1 MSREVES
8 YMSERTNQISEF
20 LKEQGIDLAVVTSKA
35 NVFYFSGV
43 YAEPHERVMAVLVD
57 VTGKHVLFCPAL
69 EASIV
74 AASPWEGDV
83 VTYEDHENPFD
94 RLAELFATFEH
105 SNNRIGI
112 EGEHMTFSRYQ
123 ELSSRL
129 ENAAILD
136 IGESLQALRLKK
148 TPEEIAILQEAATLA
163 DEAIEIGKQAIRPG
177 ITEIEVIA
185 EIEYEMKKKG
195 VREMSF
201 DTLVLFGANSAD
213 PHGVPGD
220 RVIQEGDFVLFDL
233 GVVWKGYCS
242 DITRTFIYGEANEE
256 QKKIYETVRQALEAA
271 TEASQIGT
279 TLGSLDKAAR
289 DVITNAGYGQYFT
302 HRVGHGLGIE
312 VHEFP
317 SLASNN
323 LLTAEAGIVYTL
335 EPGIYVPGVGGVRI
349 EDDIH
354 LTAEGPVAL
363 TRTPKHLQSI
373 PSS

>member
-1 MSREVES
+1 MR
-8 YMSERTNQISEF
+8 ERTNQISEF

-136 IGESLQALRLKK
+136 IGASLQGLRLKK
-148 TPEEIAILQEAATLA
+148 TP
-163 DEAIEIGKQAIRPG
+163 D
-177 ITEIEVIA
+177 TE
-185 EIEYEMKKKG
+185 
-195 VREMSF
+195 
-201 DTLVLFGANSAD
+201 
-213 PHGVPGD
+213 
-220 RVIQEGDFVLFDL
+220 
-233 GVVWKGYCS
+233 
-242 DITRTFIYGEANEE
+242 
-256 QKKIYETVRQALEAA
+256 
-271 TEASQIGT
+271 
-279 TLGSLDKAAR
+279 
-289 DVITNAGYGQYFT
+289 
-302 HRVGHGLGIE
+302 
-312 VHEFP
+312 P
-317 SLASNN
+317 S
-323 LLTAEAGIVYTL
+323 
-335 EPGIYVPGVGGVRI
+335 R
-349 EDDIH
+349 
-354 LTAEGPVAL
+354 
-363 TRTPKHLQSI
+363 
-373 PSS
+373 

>member
-8 YMSERTNQISEF
+8 HMSERTNYISAF
-20 LKEQGIDLAVVTSKA
+20 LKEQGIDLAVITSKA

-94 RLAELFATFEH
+94 RLAELFKTFEH

-123 ELSSRL
+123 ELSSHL

-148 TPEEIAILQEAATLA
+148 TPEEIAILQEAAALA

-233 GVVWKGYCS
+233 GVIWKGYCS
-242 DITRTFIYGEANEE
+242 DITRTFIYGQASEE
-256 QKKIYETVRQALEAA
+256 QTKIYETVRQALEAA
-271 TEASQIGT
+271 TKASQIGT

-289 DVITNAGYGQYFT
+289 DVITEAGYGQYFT

>member
-1 MSREVES
+1 MSKEVES
-8 YMSERTNQISEF
+8 HMSERTSYISAF
-20 LKEQGIDLAVVTSKA
+20 LKEQGIDLAVITSKA

-43 YAEPHERVMAVLVD
+43 YAETHERVMAVLVD

-94 RLAELFATFEH
+94 RLAQLFKTFEH

-123 ELSSRL
+123 ELSSHL

-148 TPEEIAILQEAATLA
+148 TPEEIAILQEAAALA
-163 DEAIEIGKQAIRPG
+163 DEAIEIGKQEIRPG

-233 GVVWKGYCS
+233 GVIWKGYCS
-242 DITRTFIYGEANEE
+242 DITRTFIYGQASEE
-256 QKKIYETVRQALEAA
+256 QTKIYETVRQALEAA
-271 TEASQIGT
+271 TKASQIGT
-279 TLGSLDKAAR
+279 TLGSLDKPAR
-289 DVITNAGYGQYFT
+289 DVITEAGYGQYFT

-312 VHEFP
+312 IHEFP

-363 TRTPKHLQSI
+363 TRTPKHLLSI

>member
-1 MSREVES
+1 
-8 YMSERTNQISEF
+8 MSERTNQISEF

-213 PHGVPGD
+213 PHGVPGE

-279 TLGSLDKAAR
+279 TLGALDKAAR
-289 DVITNAGYGQYFT
+289 DVISNAGYGQYFT

>member
-279 TLGSLDKAAR
+279 TLGALDKAAR

>member
-1 MSREVES
+1 MN
-8 YMSERTNQISEF
+8 ERTNQISHF
-20 LKEQGIDLAVVTSKA
+20 LKEKGIDLAVVTSKA

-57 VTGKHVLFCPAL
+57 TTGKQALFCPAL
-69 EASIV
+69 EASV
-74 AASPWEGDV
+74 VEASPWEGDV

-94 RLAELFATFEH
+94 RLAELFQTFEH

-112 EGEHMTFSRYQ
+112 EGEHMTFGRYQ

-148 TPEEIAILQEAATLA
+148 TPEEIAILQEAAALA
-163 DEAIEIGKQAIRPG
+163 DEAVEIGKQTIRPG
-177 ITEIEVIA
+177 ITEMEVIA
-185 EIEYEMKKKG
+185 KIEYEMKKKG

-242 DITRTFIYGEANEE
+242 DITRTFIYGEASEE
-256 QKKIYETVRQALEAA
+256 QKTIYETVRRALEAA

-289 DVITNAGYGQYFT
+289 DVITEAGYGKYFS

>member
-256 QKKIYETVRQALEAA
+256 QKKIYETVRQALETA

-279 TLGSLDKAAR
+279 TLGALDKAAR

>member
-8 YMSERTNQISEF
+8 YMRERTNQISEF

-74 AASPWEGDV
+74 AASPWEEDV

>member
-1 MSREVES
+1 MV
-8 YMSERTNQISEF
+8 ERTNQISHV
-20 LKEQGIDLAVVTSKA
+20 LKESGVDVALITSKA
-35 NVFYFSGV
+35 GVFYFSGV
-43 YAEPHERVMAVLVD
+43 YAEPHERVMAVIVD
-57 VTGKHVLFCPAL
+57 ADGKRALFCPAL

-74 AASPWEGDV
+74 AASPWDGEV
-83 VTYEDHENPFD
+83 VTYADHENPFD
-94 RLAELFATFEH
+94 KITELLGSFAV

-112 EGEHMTFSRYQ
+112 EGEHMTFSRFK
-123 ELSSRL
+123 ELESRL

-136 IGESLQALRLKK
+136 VGDKLQALRLKK
-148 TPEEIAILQEAATLA
+148 APEEIAILREAAQLA
-163 DEAIEIGKQAIRPG
+163 DEAIEIGKNAIRPG

-185 EIEYEMKKKG
+185 EIEFEMKKKG

-220 RVIQEGDFVLFDL
+220 RVIKEGDFVLFDL

-242 DITRTFIYGEANEE
+242 DITRTFIYGSASEE
-256 QKKIYETVRQALEAA
+256 QEKIYQTVLTALETA
-271 TEASQIGT
+271 TDASRVGI
-279 TLGSLDKAAR
+279 TLGTLDDAAR
-289 DVITNAGYGQYFT
+289 TVIDQAGYGEYFT
-302 HRVGHGLGIE
+302 HRVGHGLGID

-335 EPGIYVPGVGGVRI
+335 EPGIYVPNVGGVRI

-354 LTAEGPVAL
+354 LTAEGPEAL
-363 TRTPKHLQSI
+363 TRYPKHLQSI
-373 PSS
+373 KVN